1 MDKRILIT
9 FYVLFAANA
18 LADNDDQYASLKK
31 KSILDYSDADME
43 RLFEQWEVCRG
54 LLRASRGCFSMP
66 KTCIEH
72 VQLPSSVFASR
83 HYEVIVFCHC
93 IVG

>member
-54 LLRASRGCFSMP
+54 CF
-66 KTCIEH
+66 I
-72 VQLPSSVFASR
+72 
-83 HYEVIVFCHC
+83 
-93 IVG
+93 